1 MIGKIIVIYTFRNL
15 QKSGILPVLRI
26 TKDELKEIIQN
37 NEKLNFS
44 DIESKNQIGYSEHIE
59 IKFGEYPQSYEFN
72 REDIFLNSEYTG
84 KEYRINSK
92 PYKEVIYNGEKYME
106 YIEHYLDDE
115 VKSPYKV
122 EPVIWRLIKYED
134 EGEYCLISTKIL
146 IAEIKYPNI
155 SKTLKNMEE
164 DMFKGSIL
172 KEKKDNRINQKEL
185 IETALKSDV
194 PIILKGKDEETKI
207 KTIKK
212 YDSNPEIV
220 CLQNIDKESLI
231 GTRIYDNEYKIIL
244 DVKPDWLQKAER
256 AYEENPQNIHIIYF
270 DEIDNISEDLK
281 ANISNIINKRKV
293 NGKWNLPPN
302 VRIILS
308 TGKENLENKFKEYNN
323 FLTVD
328 IKTTSKDWLE
338 QNKPERVKTIKNINI
353 PVQIN
358 PIIYA
363 YIEEKDKNNE
373 DLINKIVSETGVKL
387 NSSTWN
393 LASRLMYVS
402 ENPRIIEPLVGSEIA
417 KDFEKFYKKQ
427 KEKQSSIEK

>member
-155 SKTLKNMEE
+155 SKTLKNMEK

-172 KEKKDNRINQKEL
+172 K
-185 IETALKSDV
+185 
-194 PIILKGKDEETKI
+194 
-207 KTIKK
+207 
-212 YDSNPEIV
+212 
-220 CLQNIDKESLI
+220 
-231 GTRIYDNEYKIIL
+231 
-244 DVKPDWLQKAER
+244 
-256 AYEENPQNIHIIYF
+256 
-270 DEIDNISEDLK
+270 
-281 ANISNIINKRKV
+281 
-293 NGKWNLPPN
+293 
-302 VRIILS
+302 
-308 TGKENLENKFKEYNN
+308 
-323 FLTVD
+323 
-328 IKTTSKDWLE
+328 
-338 QNKPERVKTIKNINI
+338 
-353 PVQIN
+353 
-358 PIIYA
+358 
-363 YIEEKDKNNE
+363 
-373 DLINKIVSETGVKL
+373 
-387 NSSTWN
+387 
-393 LASRLMYVS
+393 
-402 ENPRIIEPLVGSEIA
+402 
-417 KDFEKFYKKQ
+417 
-427 KEKQSSIEK
+427 

>member
-1 MIGKIIVIYTFRNL
+1 M
-15 QKSGILPVLRI
+15 
-26 TKDELKEIIQN
+26 
-37 NEKLNFS
+37 
-44 DIESKNQIGYSEHIE
+44 
-59 IKFGEYPQSYEFN
+59 
-72 REDIFLNSEYTG
+72 
-84 KEYRINSK
+84 
-92 PYKEVIYNGEKYME
+92 
-106 YIEHYLDDE
+106 
-115 VKSPYKV
+115 
-122 EPVIWRLIKYED
+122 
-134 EGEYCLISTKIL
+134 
-146 IAEIKYPNI
+146 
-155 SKTLKNMEE
+155 
-164 DMFKGSIL
+164 
-172 KEKKDNRINQKEL
+172 
-185 IETALKSDV
+185 
-194 PIILKGKDEETKI
+194 
-207 KTIKK
+207 
-212 YDSNPEIV
+212 
-220 CLQNIDKESLI
+220 QNIDKESLI

-323 FLTVD
+323 FLTID